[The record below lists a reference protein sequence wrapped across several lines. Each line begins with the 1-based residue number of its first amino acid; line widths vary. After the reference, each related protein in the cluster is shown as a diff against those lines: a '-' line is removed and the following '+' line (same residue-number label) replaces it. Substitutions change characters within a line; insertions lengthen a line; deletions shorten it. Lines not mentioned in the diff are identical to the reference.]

1 MKNDESAESEDDAD
15 EFDEKDKK
23 KQRHAKESNLFKKIG
38 ITQKD
43 EEDEIKRDFK
53 TKVSTAQI
61 CTNVA
66 IIFQAAG
73 KDDDSDDFLK
83 IKSKSADQS
92 DLSEEEDG
100 EKVKQAKEKEVVDKK
115 RMNLVT
121 DTELLARFYG
131 DNDDNLD
138 HNEKFLRS
146 YILNEG
152 WKEKASKTR
161 ASILPLGNADIE
173 KQIDQEDQN
182 REDEMDNFE

>member
-1 MKNDESAESEDDAD
+1 
-15 EFDEKDKK
+15 
-23 KQRHAKESNLFKKIG
+23 
-38 ITQKD
+38 
-43 EEDEIKRDFK
+43 
-53 TKVSTAQI
+53 
-61 CTNVA
+61 
-66 IIFQAAG
+66 
-73 KDDDSDDFLK
+73 
-83 IKSKSADQS
+83 
-92 DLSEEEDG
+92 
-100 EKVKQAKEKEVVDKK
+100 
-115 RMNLVT
+115 MNLVT